1 MANAWQ
7 AAVFVAL
14 ICTSAHSF
22 EEVQKLEALPAQE
35 LEESEVGDVDPLMTL
50 ADKALREYGETLVQV
65 GESAASPEV
74 LGLTTKIKKLQTDI
88 KSIRKKKGQL
98 GKQVKSF
105 HKKALASDG
114 SDKQQHIK
122 NKITAGAND
131 KDLDSEL
138 HKKNQELASLTIKQ
152 HDAAAKHAQKSSPGP
167 ASASASAS
175 APEPP
180 AEPVADGTVSGS
192 SDGSSALF
200 DEWKTKW
207 SSMQQNLQGLVAA
220 LQAKTQKLQ
229 GEVTD
234 QHNGLNAHMETVKQ
248 AYMKEERGHKSA
260 LAKTKE
266 LQEKEKSTKE
276 QLKKSVESKSK
287 AVEKK
292 QKKVDAEERMKKAF
306 EKKVKASPDCGPI
319 AEKEKKAKAKIV
331 ELQAKNNKI
340 KADAERSSKEMKQKL
355 AAAHSK
361 IQKLRQELAA
371 AKTKITQ
378 LSAALE
384 AQKRETAKQI
394 ELKNTEEKAKKVHM
408 EKYQKAQ
415 AKIQSLTQQ
424 LQAVTAKFN
433 KLKNTMRHINGVS
446 NVPDRK
452 A

>member
-1 MANAWQ
+1 MANAWH
-7 AAVFVAL
+7 AAIFVAL
-14 ICTSAHSF
+14 ICTAAHSF
-22 EEVQKLEALPAQE
+22 EEVQKLEALSAQE
-35 LEESEVGDVDPLMTL
+35 LQESEVGDVDPLMTL
-50 ADKALREYGETLVQV
+50 ADKALREYGETLIQV
-65 GESAASPEV
+65 SESAASPEV
-74 LGLTTKIKKLQTDI
+74 LDLTTKIKKLQSDI

-98 GKQVKSF
+98 ANQMKSS

-131 KDLDSEL
+131 KDLDAEL
-138 HKKNQELASLTIKQ
+138 QTKNQELASLTIKQ
-152 HDAAAKHAQKSSPGP
+152 HDAAAKHAQKSGP
-167 ASASASAS
+167 ASASASA
-175 APEPP
+175 APEP
-180 AEPVADGTVSGS
+180 AAPVDDGAVSGS
-192 SDGSSALF
+192 SDVSSALF

-207 SSMQQNLQGLVAA
+207 NSMQQNLQALVTA

-234 QHNGLNAHMETVKQ
+234 QHNGLNVHMETVKQ

-260 LAKTKE
+260 LSKTKE

-276 QLKKSVESKSK
+276 QLKKSAESKSK

-292 QKKVDAEERMKKAF
+292 QKQVVVF
-306 EKKVKASPDCGPI
+306 EKKVKALMGRKIPDCGPI

-331 ELQAKNNKI
+331 ELQAKNRKI

-355 AAAHSK
+355 AAAHST

-371 AKTKITQ
+371 AKAKINQ

-384 AQKRETAKQI
+384 SQKRETAKQI

-415 AKIQSLTQQ
+415 AKIQSLTQK
-424 LQAVTAKFN
+424 LQAATAKYN
-433 KLKNTMRHINGVS
+433 KLKSTMRHINGVS
-446 NVPDRK
+446 NVPDKK